1 MAQRGKEPDYS
12 VKVALI
18 GNSGVGK
25 TCIIKRFTDNHFDP
39 NTMTTSGGSFSQKF
53 LEINKKTVLLNLW
66 DTAGQEKF
74 RSIGIHFYKEAYIVC
89 LVYDI
94 TNLESFNDLKNKWY
108 EDLKNHGEKYTV
120 LAVVGCKSDLYE
132 KEEVQE
138 DVARQYAQDINATF
152 MLTSAKTGDNI
163 NNLFDTLTRQYL
175 GPEFTKKV
183 EEMKQDKGEVAKVTK
198 EDSKKDKNN
207 KKKGC
212 C

>member
-1 MAQRGKEPDYS
+1 MSRPGKEPDFS

-18 GNSGVGK
+18 GSTGVGK

-39 NTMTTSGGSFSQKF
+39 NTRSTDGGSFSQKF
-53 LEINKKTVLLNLW
+53 LEINNKTILLNLW
-66 DTAGQEKF
+66 DTAGQERF

-94 TNLESFNDLKNKWY
+94 TNLESFNDLKEKWY
-108 EDLKNHGEKYTV
+108 EDLKAHGEKYTV
-120 LAVVGCKSDLYE
+120 VAVVGCKSDLYE
-132 KEEVQE
+132 KEEVPE
-138 DVARQYAQDINATF
+138 DTAREYAKSINATY

-163 NNLFDTLTRQYL
+163 NNLFDTLARQYL

-183 EEMKQDKGEVAKVTK
+183 EEMKKDKGEVTKVTK

>member
-183 EEMKQDKGEVAKVTK
+183 EEMKQDKCEVAKVTK